1 VKDWLL
7 NLSIAKK
14 LMASFMF
21 IGLGSFSVIAILALT
36 SFMNNHEQQALQQ
49 LSILRDS
56 KIQQIQQIQSP
67 SAAQL
72 QQIMALPQSVN
83 PATELQLLSA
93 KQLSEHQIPWQQE
106 SGTTVDDVFWSAH
119 SPLRIAGQNYVLVA
133 SLATDVAM
141 APIKQIQL
149 FTSILA
155 VLGIIFNLFFAWYV
169 ATSFSRPIVALST
182 TFKRITEEGNFSL
195 RSPNMRRTDEIGAM
209 GQAINQH
216 LASLQSSIDEANN
229 VVDHIAHGHFDQRIK
244 AQYHG
249 DLDKLK
255 QGINASATS
264 VASTMQALHDVMQ
277 AIAQGNFSYRLQGVE
292 MEGDF
297 HSTLNQ
303 TMNTMHA
310 AIGEIS
316 QVMEAAALGD
326 FSQRVNMPLDGD
338 MARLKNS
345 INSSIQA
352 INDALTETADIA
364 QSMAFGNLTKR
375 IEGSFDGRLED
386 LKTALNSSVEN
397 MENTVGAVL
406 LASNSVAENSAEIS
420 RGTEQLSTR
429 TQAQTNSL
437 EKTAN
442 SMTSIANTITA
453 TAQQAEEAQELVTA
467 THNSA
472 DEGTELMQEAIRA
485 MQAIDASSQK
495 IASIVNFIDG
505 IAFQTNLLALNAS
518 IEAARAGEHGHGFA
532 VVAGE
537 VRVLAQDSAESAKDI
552 KELVEDSVIK
562 VSQGQQVI
570 NQVSDSFNSINAS
583 VVQVHDLV
591 GQIDDATG
599 EQKAMVD
606 QINHAVKALE
616 GLNQQ
621 NVALVE
627 ESSASSYSL
636 SEQTQNL
643 KQQISFFKV
652 AHKQT
657 LDTPFAARIE
667 TSKAAQA
674 PIAPVAVTAAEET
687 KGKQVTA
694 PAASFANLVETGEG
708 EEEWDDF

>member
-1 VKDWLL
+1 
-7 NLSIAKK
+7 
-14 LMASFMF
+14 MF
-21 IGLGSFSVIAILALT
+21 VGLGSFSVIAVLALT
-36 SFMNNHEQQALQQ
+36 SFINNHQQQVLQQ

-56 KIQQIQQIQSP
+56 NIQ
-67 SAAQL
+67 QL
-72 QQIMALPQSVN
+72 QQVPTAAVTELQELLFLPQSMH
-83 PATELQLLSA
+83 PATQLQLLRSD
-93 KQLSEHQIPWQQE
+93 QL
-106 SGTTVDDVFWSAH
+106 VDDQNQWLLATGTSINDEFWNAH
-119 SPLRIAGQNYVLVA
+119 SPITIAGQSYILVA
-133 SLATDVAM
+133 SLATNIAT

-149 FTSILA
+149 FIAALV
-155 VLGIIFNLFFAWYV
+155 VLGIMFNLLFAWYV
-169 ATSFSRPIVALST
+169 ATSFSRPIMLLSK
-182 TFKRITEEGNFSL
+182 TFKRITAEGDFSL
-195 RSPNMRRTDEIGAM
+195 RSPAMHRTDEIGEM

-216 LASLQSSIDEANN
+216 LQNLQQSIDEANS
-229 VVDHIAHGHFDQRIK
+229 VVGHIAQGHFDQRIK
-244 AQYHG
+244 ATYLG

-255 QGINASATS
+255 QGVNASADS
-264 VASTMQALHDVMQ
+264 VASTMQALDDVMQ
-277 AIAQGNFSYRLQGVE
+277 AISQGNFSYRLPAVE
-292 MEGDF
+292 MAGEF
-297 HSTLNQ
+297 HQTLNQ
-303 TMNTMHA
+303 TMHTMHA
-310 AIGEIS
+310 AIDEIS

-326 FSQRVNMPLDGD
+326 FSQRVDMPLDGD
-338 MARLKNS
+338 MAGLKNS

-352 INDALTETADIA
+352 INEALTETADIA

-386 LKTALNSSVEN
+386 LKNALNSSVDN

-437 EKTAN
+437 EETAN
-442 SMTSIANTITA
+442 SMLSIANTITA
-453 TAQQAEEAQELVTA
+453 TAQQAEDAQELVTA

-472 DEGTELMQEAIRA
+472 DEGSELMAEAIRA

-495 IASIVNFIDG
+495 IAAIVNFIDG

-537 VRVLAQDSAESAKDI
+537 VRVLAQNSAASAKDI

-570 NQVSDSFNSINAS
+570 SQVSDSFNAINAS
-583 VVQVHDLV
+583 VVKVHDLV

-599 EQKAMVD
+599 EQKAMVE

-652 AHKQT
+652 DSKQS
-657 LDTPFAARIE
+657 LDTPFATRIE
-667 TSKAAQA
+667 TKTSVSMPTEAKAAT
-674 PIAPVAVTAAEET
+674 PVYAATTAIEAFNNLDEAGNNEE
-687 KGKQVTA
+687 Q
-694 PAASFANLVETGEG
+694 
-708 EEEWDDF
+708 WDDF

>member
-14 LMASFMF
+14 LMAAFMF
-21 IGLGSFSVIAILALT
+21 IGLGSFSVIAVLAHT
-36 SFMNNHEQQALQQ
+36 SFINNHQQQVLQQ

-56 KIQQIQQIQSP
+56 NIQ
-67 SAAQL
+67 QL
-72 QQIMALPQSVN
+72 QQVPTAAVTELQELLFLPQSMH
-83 PATELQLLSA
+83 PATQLQLLRSD
-93 KQLSEHQIPWQQE
+93 QL
-106 SGTTVDDVFWSAH
+106 VDDQNQWLLATGTSINDEFWNAH
-119 SPLRIAGQNYVLVA
+119 SPITIAGQSYILVA
-133 SLATDVAM
+133 SLATNIAT

-149 FTSILA
+149 FIAALV
-155 VLGIIFNLFFAWYV
+155 VLGIMFNLLFAWYV
-169 ATSFSRPIVALST
+169 ATSFSRPIILLSK
-182 TFKRITEEGNFSL
+182 TFKRITAEGNFSL
-195 RSPNMRRTDEIGAM
+195 RSPVMRRTDEIGEM

-216 LASLQSSIDEANN
+216 LKNLQQSIDEANS
-229 VVDHIAHGHFDQRIK
+229 VVGHIAHGHFDQRIK
-244 AQYHG
+244 APYFG

-255 QGINASATS
+255 QGINASADS
-264 VASTMQALHDVMQ
+264 VASTMQALDDVMQ
-277 AIAQGNFSYRLQGVE
+277 AISQGNFSYRLPGVE
-292 MEGDF
+292 MAGEF
-297 HSTLNQ
+297 HQILNQ
-303 TMNTMHA
+303 TMHTMHA
-310 AIGEIS
+310 AIDEIS

-326 FSQRVNMPLDGD
+326 FSQRVNLPLDGD
-338 MARLKNS
+338 MAGLKDS

-352 INDALTETADIA
+352 INEALTETADIA

-375 IEGSFDGRLED
+375 IEGCFDGRLED
-386 LKTALNSSVEN
+386 LKNALNSSVDN

-406 LASNSVAENSAEIS
+406 LASNSVAENSAEIT

-437 EKTAN
+437 EETAN
-442 SMTSIANTITA
+442 SMLSIANTITA
-453 TAQQAEEAQELVTA
+453 TAQQAEDAQELVTA

-472 DEGTELMQEAIRA
+472 DEGSELMAEAIHA
-485 MQAIDASSQK
+485 MQAINASSQK
-495 IASIVNFIDG
+495 IAAIVNFIDG

-537 VRVLAQDSAESAKDI
+537 VRVLAQGSAESAKDI

-570 NQVSDSFNSINAS
+570 NQVSDSFNTINAS
-583 VVQVHDLV
+583 VVQLHDLV

-599 EQKAMVD
+599 EQKAMVE

-636 SEQTQNL
+636 SQQTQNL

-652 AHKQT
+652 DSKQS
-657 LDTPFAARIE
+657 LDTPFATRIE
-667 TSKAAQA
+667 TKTSVSMPTEAKAA
-674 PIAPVAVTAAEET
+674 IPVYAAAAAIEAFNNLDEAGNNEE
-687 KGKQVTA
+687 Q
-694 PAASFANLVETGEG
+694 
-708 EEEWDDF
+708 WDDF

>member
-14 LMASFMF
+14 LMAAFMF
-21 IGLGSFSVIAILALT
+21 IGLGSFSVIAVLAHT
-36 SFMNNHEQQALQQ
+36 SFINNHQQQVLQQ

-56 KIQQIQQIQSP
+56 NIQ
-67 SAAQL
+67 QL
-72 QQIMALPQSVN
+72 QQVPTAAVTELQELLFLPQSMH
-83 PATELQLLSA
+83 PATQLQLLRSD
-93 KQLSEHQIPWQQE
+93 QL
-106 SGTTVDDVFWSAH
+106 VDDQNQWLLATGTSINDEFWNAH
-119 SPLRIAGQNYVLVA
+119 SPITIAGQSYILVA
-133 SLATDVAM
+133 SLATNIAT

-149 FTSILA
+149 FIAALV
-155 VLGIIFNLFFAWYV
+155 VLGIMFNLLFAWYV
-169 ATSFSRPIVALST
+169 ATSFSRPIILLSK
-182 TFKRITEEGNFSL
+182 TFKRITAEGNFSL
-195 RSPNMRRTDEIGAM
+195 RSPVMRRTDEIGEM

-216 LASLQSSIDEANN
+216 LKNLQQSIDEANS
-229 VVDHIAHGHFDQRIK
+229 VVGHIAHGHFDQRIK
-244 AQYHG
+244 APYFG

-255 QGINASATS
+255 QGINASADS
-264 VASTMQALHDVMQ
+264 VASTMQALDDVMQ
-277 AIAQGNFSYRLQGVE
+277 AISQGNFSYRLPGVE
-292 MEGDF
+292 MAGEF
-297 HSTLNQ
+297 HQILNQ
-303 TMNTMHA
+303 TMHTMHA
-310 AIGEIS
+310 AIDEIS

-326 FSQRVNMPLDGD
+326 FSQRVNLPLDGD
-338 MARLKNS
+338 MAGLKDS

-352 INDALTETADIA
+352 INEALTETADIA

-375 IEGSFDGRLED
+375 IEGCFDGRLED
-386 LKTALNSSVEN
+386 LKNALNSSVDN

-406 LASNSVAENSAEIS
+406 LASNSVAENSAEIT

-437 EKTAN
+437 EETAN
-442 SMTSIANTITA
+442 SMLSIANTITA
-453 TAQQAEEAQELVTA
+453 TAQQAEDAQELVTA

-472 DEGTELMQEAIRA
+472 DEGSELMAEAIHA
-485 MQAIDASSQK
+485 MQAINASSQK
-495 IASIVNFIDG
+495 IAAIVNFIDG

-537 VRVLAQDSAESAKDI
+537 VRVLAQGSAESAKDI

-570 NQVSDSFNSINAS
+570 NQVSDSFNAINAS
-583 VVQVHDLV
+583 VVQLHDLV

-599 EQKAMVD
+599 EQKAMVE

-636 SEQTQNL
+636 SQQTQNL

-652 AHKQT
+652 DSKQS
-657 LDTPFAARIE
+657 LDTPFATRIE
-667 TSKAAQA
+667 TKTSVSMPTEAKAA
-674 PIAPVAVTAAEET
+674 IPVYAAAAAIEAFNNLDEAGNNEE
-687 KGKQVTA
+687 Q
-694 PAASFANLVETGEG
+694 
-708 EEEWDDF
+708 WDDF

>member
-1 VKDWLL
+1 MKDWLL

-14 LMASFMF
+14 LMAAFMF
-21 IGLGSFSVIAILALT
+21 IGLGSFSVIAVLAHT
-36 SFMNNHEQQALQQ
+36 SFINNHQQQVLQQ

-56 KIQQIQQIQSP
+56 NIQ
-67 SAAQL
+67 QL
-72 QQIMALPQSVN
+72 QQVPTAAVTELQELLFLPQSMH
-83 PATELQLLSA
+83 PATQLQLLRSD
-93 KQLSEHQIPWQQE
+93 QL
-106 SGTTVDDVFWSAH
+106 VDDQNQWLLATGTSINDEFWNAH
-119 SPLRIAGQNYVLVA
+119 SPITIAGQSYILVA
-133 SLATDVAM
+133 SLATNIAT

-149 FTSILA
+149 FIAALV
-155 VLGIIFNLFFAWYV
+155 VLGIMFNLLFAWYV
-169 ATSFSRPIVALST
+169 ATSFSRPIILLSK
-182 TFKRITEEGNFSL
+182 TFKRITAEGNFSL
-195 RSPNMRRTDEIGAM
+195 RSPVMRRTDEIGEM

-216 LASLQSSIDEANN
+216 LKNLQQSIDEANS
-229 VVDHIAHGHFDQRIK
+229 VVGHIAHGHFDQRIK
-244 AQYHG
+244 APYFG

-255 QGINASATS
+255 QGINASADS
-264 VASTMQALHDVMQ
+264 VASTMQALDDVMQ
-277 AIAQGNFSYRLQGVE
+277 AISQGNFSYRLPGVE
-292 MEGDF
+292 MAGEF
-297 HSTLNQ
+297 HQILNQ
-303 TMNTMHA
+303 TMHTMHA
-310 AIGEIS
+310 AIDEIS

-326 FSQRVNMPLDGD
+326 FSQRVNLPLDGD
-338 MARLKNS
+338 MAGLKDS

-352 INDALTETADIA
+352 INEALTETADIA

-375 IEGSFDGRLED
+375 IEGCFDGRLED
-386 LKTALNSSVEN
+386 LKNALNSSVEN

-406 LASNSVAENSAEIS
+406 LASNSVAENSAEIT

-437 EKTAN
+437 EETAN
-442 SMTSIANTITA
+442 SMLSIANTITA
-453 TAQQAEEAQELVTA
+453 TAQQAEDAQELVTA

-472 DEGTELMQEAIRA
+472 DEGSELMAEAIHA
-485 MQAIDASSQK
+485 MQAINASSQK
-495 IASIVNFIDG
+495 IAAIVNFIDG

-537 VRVLAQDSAESAKDI
+537 VRVLAQGSAESAKDI

-570 NQVSDSFNSINAS
+570 NQVSDSFNTINAS
-583 VVQVHDLV
+583 VVQLHDLV

-599 EQKAMVD
+599 EQKAMVE

-636 SEQTQNL
+636 SQQTQNL

-652 AHKQT
+652 DSKQS
-657 LDTPFAARIE
+657 LDTPFATRIE
-667 TSKAAQA
+667 TKTSVSMPTEAKAA
-674 PIAPVAVTAAEET
+674 IPVYAAAAAIEAFNNLDEAGNNEE
-687 KGKQVTA
+687 Q
-694 PAASFANLVETGEG
+694 
-708 EEEWDDF
+708 WDDF

>member
-14 LMASFMF
+14 LMAGFMF
-21 IGLGSFSVIAILALT
+21 IGLGSFSVIAALALT
-36 SFMNNHEQQALQQ
+36 SFISNHQQQLLQQ
-49 LSILRDS
+49 LSILADA
-56 KIQQIQQIQSP
+56 KVQQIQQVPTAQ
-67 SAAQL
+67 AAEL
-72 QQIMALPQSVN
+72 QQLLALPQSMH
-83 PATELQLLSA
+83 PATSLQLISSE
-93 KQLSEHQIPWQQE
+93 QLAEHQSQWPLEANTSIN
-106 SGTTVDDVFWSAH
+106 DDTWLAH
-119 SPLRIAGQNYVLVA
+119 SPLTIAGKNYVLVA
-133 SLATDVAM
+133 SLASDIAT

-149 FTSILA
+149 YTAILA
-155 VLGIIFNLFFAWYV
+155 VLGIIFNLVFAWSV
-169 ATSFSRPIVALST
+169 ATSFSRPILALSK
-182 TFKRITEEGNFSL
+182 TFKRITAEGNFSL
-195 RSPNMRRTDEIGAM
+195 RSPSMRRTDEIRVM
-209 GQAINQH
+209 GQAIDQH
-216 LASLQSSIDEANN
+216 LHQLQQSIDEANG
-229 VVDHIAHGHFDQRIK
+229 VVDHIAHGHFEQRIK
-244 AQYHG
+244 APYQG
-249 DLDKLK
+249 DLDQLK
-255 QGINASATS
+255 QGINASASS
-264 VASTMQALHDVMQ
+264 VASTMQALDEVMQ
-277 AIAQGNFSYRLQGVE
+277 AIAQGNFSYRLQGVA
-292 MEGDF
+292 MEGEF
-297 HSTLNQ
+297 HQTLNQ
-303 TMNTMHA
+303 TMSTMQA

-326 FSQRVNMPLDGD
+326 FSQRVAMPLDGD

-345 INSSIQA
+345 INSSINA
-352 INDALTETADIA
+352 INEALTETADFA

-375 IEGSFDGRLED
+375 IEGAFDGRLED

-437 EKTAN
+437 EATAN
-442 SMTSIANTITA
+442 SMVSIANTITA
-453 TAQQAEEAQELVTA
+453 TAQQAEEAQTLVTA

-472 DEGTELMQEAIRA
+472 DEGSELMEEAIRA

-495 IASIVNFIDG
+495 IAAIVNFIDG

-537 VRVLAQDSAESAKDI
+537 VRVLAQNSAASAKDI

-562 VSQGQQVI
+562 VGQGQQVI
-570 NQVSDSFNSINAS
+570 NQVSDSFNAINAS

-591 GQIDDATG
+591 GQIDAATG
-599 EQKAMVD
+599 EQKATVE

-652 AHKQT
+652 DNKHS
-657 LDTPFAARIE
+657 LDTPVA
-667 TSKAAQA
+667 A
-674 PIAPVAVTAAEET
+674 PIAAKKATSVPAEPEIVAPVFAAIAPIEAFKNLHEAGHNEE
-687 KGKQVTA
+687 QW
-694 PAASFANLVETGEG
+694 N
-708 EEEWDDF
+708 DF

>member
-1 VKDWLL
+1 MKDWLL

-14 LMASFMF
+14 LMAAFMF
-21 IGLGSFSVIAILALT
+21 IGLGSFSVIAVLAHT
-36 SFMNNHEQQALQQ
+36 SFINNHQQQVLQQ

-56 KIQQIQQIQSP
+56 NIQ
-67 SAAQL
+67 QL
-72 QQIMALPQSVN
+72 QQVPTAAVTELQELLFLPQSMH
-83 PATELQLLSA
+83 PATQLQLLRSD
-93 KQLSEHQIPWQQE
+93 QL
-106 SGTTVDDVFWSAH
+106 VDDQNQWLLATGTSINDEFWNAH
-119 SPLRIAGQNYVLVA
+119 SPITIAGQSYILVA
-133 SLATDVAM
+133 SLATNIAT

-149 FTSILA
+149 FIAALV
-155 VLGIIFNLFFAWYV
+155 VLGIMFNLLFAWYV
-169 ATSFSRPIVALST
+169 ATSFSRPIILLSK
-182 TFKRITEEGNFSL
+182 TFKRITAEGNFSL
-195 RSPNMRRTDEIGAM
+195 RSPVMRRTDEIGEM

-216 LASLQSSIDEANN
+216 LKNLQQSIDEANS
-229 VVDHIAHGHFDQRIK
+229 VVGHIAHGHFDQRIK
-244 AQYHG
+244 APYFG

-255 QGINASATS
+255 QGINASADS
-264 VASTMQALHDVMQ
+264 VASTMQALDDVMQ
-277 AIAQGNFSYRLQGVE
+277 AISQGNFSYRLPGVE
-292 MEGDF
+292 MAGEF
-297 HSTLNQ
+297 HQILNQ
-303 TMNTMHA
+303 TMHTMHA
-310 AIGEIS
+310 AIDEIS

-326 FSQRVNMPLDGD
+326 FSQRVNLPLDGD
-338 MARLKNS
+338 MAGLKDS

-352 INDALTETADIA
+352 INEALTETADIA

-375 IEGSFDGRLED
+375 IEGCFDGRLED
-386 LKTALNSSVEN
+386 LKNALNSSVDN

-406 LASNSVAENSAEIS
+406 LASNSVAENSAEIT

-437 EKTAN
+437 EETAN
-442 SMTSIANTITA
+442 SMLSIANTITA
-453 TAQQAEEAQELVTA
+453 TAQQAEDAQELVTA

-472 DEGTELMQEAIRA
+472 DEGSELMAEAIHA
-485 MQAIDASSQK
+485 MQAINASSQK
-495 IASIVNFIDG
+495 IAAIVNFIDG

-537 VRVLAQDSAESAKDI
+537 VRVLAQGSAESAKDI

-570 NQVSDSFNSINAS
+570 NQVSDSFNAINAS
-583 VVQVHDLV
+583 VVQLHDLV

-599 EQKAMVD
+599 EQKAMVE

-636 SEQTQNL
+636 SQQTQNL

-652 AHKQT
+652 DSKQS
-657 LDTPFAARIE
+657 LDTPFATRIE
-667 TSKAAQA
+667 TKTSVSMPTEAKAA
-674 PIAPVAVTAAEET
+674 IPVYAAAAAIEAFNNLDEAGNNEE
-687 KGKQVTA
+687 Q
-694 PAASFANLVETGEG
+694 
-708 EEEWDDF
+708 WDDF

>member
-1 VKDWLL
+1 MKDWLL

-14 LMASFMF
+14 LMAAFMF
-21 IGLGSFSVIAILALT
+21 IGLGSFSVIAVLAHT
-36 SFMNNHEQQALQQ
+36 SFINNHQQQVLQQ

-56 KIQQIQQIQSP
+56 NIQ
-67 SAAQL
+67 QL
-72 QQIMALPQSVN
+72 QQVPTAAVTELQELLFLPQSMH
-83 PATELQLLSA
+83 PATQLQLLRSD
-93 KQLSEHQIPWQQE
+93 QL
-106 SGTTVDDVFWSAH
+106 VDDQNQWLLATGTSINDEFWNAH
-119 SPLRIAGQNYVLVA
+119 SPITIAGQSYILVA
-133 SLATDVAM
+133 SLATNIAT

-149 FTSILA
+149 FIAALV
-155 VLGIIFNLFFAWYV
+155 VLGIMFNLLFAWYV
-169 ATSFSRPIVALST
+169 ATSFSRPIILLSK
-182 TFKRITEEGNFSL
+182 TFKRITAEGNFSL
-195 RSPNMRRTDEIGAM
+195 RSPVMRRTDEIGEM

-216 LASLQSSIDEANN
+216 LKNLQQSIDEANS
-229 VVDHIAHGHFDQRIK
+229 VVGHIAHGHFDQRIK
-244 AQYHG
+244 APYFG

-255 QGINASATS
+255 QGINASADS
-264 VASTMQALHDVMQ
+264 VASTMQALDDVMQ
-277 AIAQGNFSYRLQGVE
+277 AISQGNFSYRLPGVE
-292 MEGDF
+292 MAGEF
-297 HSTLNQ
+297 HQILNQ
-303 TMNTMHA
+303 TMHTMHA
-310 AIGEIS
+310 AIDEIS

-326 FSQRVNMPLDGD
+326 FSQRVNLPLDGD
-338 MARLKNS
+338 MAGLKDS

-352 INDALTETADIA
+352 INEALTETADIA

-375 IEGSFDGRLED
+375 IEGCFDGRLED
-386 LKTALNSSVEN
+386 LKNALNSSVEN

-406 LASNSVAENSAEIS
+406 LASNSVAENSAEIT

-437 EKTAN
+437 EETAN
-442 SMTSIANTITA
+442 SMLSIANTITA
-453 TAQQAEEAQELVTA
+453 TAQQAEDAQELVTA

-472 DEGTELMQEAIRA
+472 DEGSELMAEAIHA
-485 MQAIDASSQK
+485 MQAINASSQK
-495 IASIVNFIDG
+495 IAAIVNFIDG

-537 VRVLAQDSAESAKDI
+537 VRVLAQGSAESAKDI

-570 NQVSDSFNSINAS
+570 NQVSDSFNAINAS
-583 VVQVHDLV
+583 VVQLHDLV

-599 EQKAMVD
+599 EQKAMVE

-636 SEQTQNL
+636 SQQTQNL

-652 AHKQT
+652 DSKQS
-657 LDTPFAARIE
+657 LDTPFATRIE
-667 TSKAAQA
+667 TKTSVSMPTEAKAA
-674 PIAPVAVTAAEET
+674 IPVYAAAAAIEAFNNLDEAGNNEE
-687 KGKQVTA
+687 Q
-694 PAASFANLVETGEG
+694 
-708 EEEWDDF
+708 WDDF

>member
-1 VKDWLL
+1 MKDWLL

-14 LMASFMF
+14 LMAAFMF
-21 IGLGSFSVIAILALT
+21 VGLGSFSVIAVLALT
-36 SFMNNHEQQALQQ
+36 SFINNHQQQVLQQ

-56 KIQQIQQIQSP
+56 NIQ
-67 SAAQL
+67 QL
-72 QQIMALPQSVN
+72 QQVPTAAVTELQELLFLPQSMH
-83 PATELQLLSA
+83 PATQLQLLRGD
-93 KQLSEHQIPWQQE
+93 QLEDHQGQWLLAPSTSINDE
-106 SGTTVDDVFWSAH
+106 FWNAH
-119 SPLRIAGQNYVLVA
+119 SPITIAGQSYILVA
-133 SLATDVAM
+133 SLATDIAT
-141 APIKQIQL
+141 APIKKIQL
-149 FTSILA
+149 LTATLV
-155 VLGIIFNLFFAWYV
+155 VLGIIFNLLFAWYV
-169 ATSFSRPIVALST
+169 ATSFSRPIMLLSK
-182 TFKRITEEGNFSL
+182 TFKRITAEGDFSL
-195 RSPNMRRTDEIGAM
+195 RSPAMHRTDEIGEM

-216 LASLQSSIDEANN
+216 LQNLQQSIDEANS
-229 VVDHIAHGHFDQRIK
+229 VVGHIAQGHFDQRIK
-244 AQYHG
+244 ATYLG

-255 QGINASATS
+255 QGVNASADS
-264 VASTMQALHDVMQ
+264 VASTMQALDDVMQ
-277 AIAQGNFSYRLQGVE
+277 AISQGNFSYRLPAVE
-292 MEGDF
+292 MAGEF
-297 HSTLNQ
+297 HQTLNQ
-303 TMNTMHA
+303 TMHTMHA
-310 AIGEIS
+310 AIDEIS

-326 FSQRVNMPLDGD
+326 FSQRVDMPLDGD
-338 MARLKNS
+338 MAGLKNS

-352 INDALTETADIA
+352 INEALTETADIA

-386 LKTALNSSVEN
+386 LKNALNSSVEN

-437 EKTAN
+437 EETAN
-442 SMTSIANTITA
+442 SMLSIANTITA
-453 TAQQAEEAQELVTA
+453 TAQQAEDAQELVTA

-472 DEGTELMQEAIRA
+472 DEGSELMAEAIRA

-495 IASIVNFIDG
+495 IAAIVNFIDG

-537 VRVLAQDSAESAKDI
+537 VRVLAQNSAASAKDI

-570 NQVSDSFNSINAS
+570 SQVSDSFNAINAS
-583 VVQVHDLV
+583 VVKVHDLV

-599 EQKAMVD
+599 EQKAMVE

-652 AHKQT
+652 DSKQS
-657 LDTPFAARIE
+657 LDTPFATRIE
-667 TSKAAQA
+667 TKTSVSMPTEAKAAT
-674 PIAPVAVTAAEET
+674 PVYAATTAIEAFNNLDEAGNNEE
-687 KGKQVTA
+687 Q
-694 PAASFANLVETGEG
+694 
-708 EEEWDDF
+708 WDDF